1 MRLLLLQ
8 IFCFMFSI
16 VHAQNNT
23 AVVSGKIIDNN
34 ENPLSQVSV
43 IILGKEKGAVSNDS
57 GNFIIKVPAEKSIA
71 LTFSYTGFKTV
82 QKNFFLSNGETENV
96 MIRMI
101 NQSETMNAIVITDE
115 KERNENGLIKI
126 NPKNAVLIPSTT
138 GGVESLIKTL
148 VGSNNELSSQ
158 YNVRGGNYDE
168 NIVYINDFEV
178 YRPYLVS
185 NGQQEGLSFINPEM
199 VKNIN
204 FYTGGF
210 QAKYGDKMSSVLDIQ
225 YKKPTQFSGSAYISP
240 LEQGLSLS
248 GNFKKGKATYV
259 VGVRNKSNK
268 NVLSNQPTLGS
279 YLPSASDLQSLF
291 TYKLSNKLQ
300 LELLTIFSSSRF
312 TYYPESVKKTSSVFS
327 PFYTANIGLDI
338 YFDGQ
343 EKDKYSTNL
352 IGTTLNYTPNKKLK
366 LSWLFS
372 RFKDKENENYD
383 IIGAYLFGD
392 RDFDNTSSTF
402 GEIVNPLGAGLY
414 QQYARN
420 QLNIEIWN
428 AGHRGNYER
437 GKHYLQW
444 GINAEHVIIN
454 DRINQFEYQDSAG
467 YSLPFQPG
475 TMTLY
480 NSIYHTNE
488 LAINKFTGFIQDN
501 IHVYNKLGDFTFQL
515 GARFNYNG
523 LNKEMLVSPR
533 IQSSWKPNWKKDIV
547 LRAAVGVYNQPPFY
561 RELSDANGNINKSI
575 LSQKSY
581 QFVTG
586 MDYQFKR
593 NDRPVRFSAEAYYK
607 SMNDIIPY
615 DIDNVKIRY
624 LGSNNAKAYATGLE
638 LRIFSELLK
647 DAESWFSLGFMKTS
661 ENLNNDYYYDNL
673 NAAGEI
679 INASST
685 DQRPTDSIKNEIGFL
700 RRPSDRRITAGL
712 FLQDYLSTN
721 KNFKVHLNL
730 LYGSNMPYNIPGS
743 TRYRNALIVDPYLR
757 VDIGFSA
764 LLISDETARR
774 SHNPFKGLKNVWASL
789 EIFNLINKAN
799 TISYQLIKDFSNNT
813 YAIPNRLTPRLL
825 NFKLITRF

>member
-8 IFCFMFSI
+8 ISCFLISF

-23 AVVSGKIIDNN
+23 AIISGKIIDNN
-34 ENPLSQVSV
+34 DNPLSQVSIV
-43 IILGKEKGAVSNDS
+43 ILGKEKGVVSNDS
-57 GNFIIKVPAEKSIA
+57 GNFMIKVPAEKSIA
-71 LTFSYTGFKTV
+71 LTFSYTGFKSV
-82 QKNFFLSNGETENV
+82 QKNFFLSKGENENI

-101 NQSETMNAIVITDE
+101 NQSETMNAIIVTDE
-115 KERNENGLIKI
+115 TERIENGLIKI

-225 YKKPTQFSGSAYISP
+225 YKKPTQFGGSAYISP
-240 LEQGLSLS
+240 LEQGLTLS
-248 GNFKKGKATYV
+248 GNIKKGKATYLI
-259 VGVRNKSNK
+259 GVRNKSNR
-268 NVLSNQPTLGS
+268 NILSSQPTLGS
-279 YLPSASDLQSLF
+279 YIPSASDLQSLF
-291 TYKLSNKLQ
+291 TYKLSNKWQ
-300 LELLTIFSSSRF
+300 LEFLTIFSSSRF
-312 TYYPESVKKTSSVFS
+312 TYFPESVKKTSSVFS

-352 IGTTLNYTPNKKLK
+352 IATTLNYTPNKKLK

-372 RFKDKENENYD
+372 RFNDKENENFD
-383 IIGAYLFGD
+383 ITGAYLFGD

-420 QLNIEIWN
+420 ELNIDIWN
-428 AGHRGNYER
+428 AGHRGHFEK

-467 YSLPFQPG
+467 YSLPYQPG
-475 TMTLY
+475 SMTLY
-480 NSIYHTNE
+480 KSVYQSNE

-501 IHVYNKLGDFTFQL
+501 VHIYNKSGDFTFQF
-515 GARFNYNG
+515 GARFNYND
-523 LNKEMLVSPR
+523 LNNELLISPR
-533 IQSSWKPNWKKDIV
+533 IQSSWKPNWKNDIV
-547 LRAAVGVYNQPPFY
+547 LRAAAGVYSQPPFY
-561 RELSDANGNINKSI
+561 RELSDGNGNINTSI

-593 NDRPVRFSAEAYYK
+593 NDRPIRFSAEAYYK
-607 SMNDIIPY
+607 SMSDVIPY

-661 ENLNNDYYYDNL
+661 ENLSNDYYYDYL

-721 KNFKVHLNL
+721 KNMKVHLNL

-774 SHNPFKGLKNVWASL
+774 SHNPFKGLKNVWISL
-789 EIFNLINKAN
+789 EVFNLINKAN

-813 YAIPNRLTPRLL
+813 FAIPNRLTPRLL

>member
-8 IFCFMFSI
+8 ISCFLISF

-23 AVVSGKIIDNN
+23 AIISGKIIDNN
-34 ENPLSQVSV
+34 DNPLSQVSIV
-43 IILGKEKGAVSNDS
+43 ILGKEKGVVSNDS
-57 GNFIIKVPAEKSIA
+57 GNFMIKVPSEKSIA
-71 LTFSYTGFKTV
+71 LTFSYTGFKSV
-82 QKNFFLSNGETENV
+82 QKNFFLSKGENENI

-101 NQSETMNAIVITDE
+101 NQSETMNAIIVTDE
-115 KERNENGLIKI
+115 TERIENGLIKI

-225 YKKPTQFSGSAYISP
+225 YKKPTQFGGSAYISP
-240 LEQGLSLS
+240 LEQGLTLS
-248 GNFKKGKATYV
+248 GNIKKGKATYLI
-259 VGVRNKSNK
+259 GVRNKSNR
-268 NVLSNQPTLGS
+268 NILSSQPTLGS
-279 YLPSASDLQSLF
+279 YIPSASDLQSLF
-291 TYKLSNKLQ
+291 TYKLSNKWQ
-300 LELLTIFSSSRF
+300 LDFLTIFSSSRF
-312 TYYPESVKKTSSVFS
+312 TYFPESVKKTSSVFS

-352 IGTTLNYTPNKKLK
+352 IATTLNYTPNKKLK

-372 RFKDKENENYD
+372 RFNDKENENFD
-383 IIGAYLFGD
+383 ITGAYLFGD

-420 QLNIEIWN
+420 ELNIDIWN
-428 AGHRGNYER
+428 AGHRGHFEK

-467 YSLPFQPG
+467 YSLPYQPG
-475 TMTLY
+475 SMSLY
-480 NSIYHTNE
+480 KSVYQSNE
-488 LAINKFTGFIQDN
+488 LGINKFTGFIQDN
-501 IHVYNKLGDFTFQL
+501 VHIYNKSGDFTFQF
-515 GARFNYNG
+515 GARFNYND
-523 LNKEMLVSPR
+523 LNNELLISPR
-533 IQSSWKPNWKKDIV
+533 IQSSWKPNWKNDIV
-547 LRAAVGVYNQPPFY
+547 LRAAAGVYSQPPFY
-561 RELSDANGNINKSI
+561 RELSDGNGNINTSI

-593 NDRPVRFSAEAYYK
+593 NDRPIRFSAEAYYK
-607 SMNDIIPY
+607 SMSDVIPY

-661 ENLNNDYYYDNL
+661 ENLSNDYYYDYL

-679 INASST
+679 INGSST

-721 KNFKVHLNL
+721 KNMKVHLNL

-774 SHNPFKGLKNVWASL
+774 SHNPFKGLKNVWISL
-789 EIFNLINKAN
+789 EVFNLINKAN

-813 YAIPNRLTPRLL
+813 FAIPNKLTPRLL

>member
-1 MRLLLLQ
+1 M
-8 IFCFMFSI
+8 
-16 VHAQNNT
+16 
-23 AVVSGKIIDNN
+23 
-34 ENPLSQVSV
+34 
-43 IILGKEKGAVSNDS
+43 
-57 GNFIIKVPAEKSIA
+57 
-71 LTFSYTGFKTV
+71 
-82 QKNFFLSNGETENV
+82 
-96 MIRMI
+96 
-101 NQSETMNAIVITDE
+101 
-115 KERNENGLIKI
+115 
-126 NPKNAVLIPSTT
+126 
-138 GGVESLIKTL
+138 
-148 VGSNNELSSQ
+148 
-158 YNVRGGNYDE
+158 
-168 NIVYINDFEV
+168 
-178 YRPYLVS
+178 
-185 NGQQEGLSFINPEM
+185 
-199 VKNIN
+199 
-204 FYTGGF
+204 
-210 QAKYGDKMSSVLDIQ
+210 
-225 YKKPTQFSGSAYISP
+225 
-240 LEQGLSLS
+240 
-248 GNFKKGKATYV
+248 
-259 VGVRNKSNK
+259 
-268 NVLSNQPTLGS
+268 
-279 YLPSASDLQSLF
+279 
-291 TYKLSNKLQ
+291 
-300 LELLTIFSSSRF
+300 
-312 TYYPESVKKTSSVFS
+312 
-327 PFYTANIGLDI
+327 
-338 YFDGQ
+338 
-343 EKDKYSTNL
+343 
-352 IGTTLNYTPNKKLK
+352 
-366 LSWLFS
+366 
-372 RFKDKENENYD
+372 
-383 IIGAYLFGD
+383 
-392 RDFDNTSSTF
+392 
-402 GEIVNPLGAGLY
+402 
-414 QQYARN
+414 
-420 QLNIEIWN
+420 NIEIYN
-428 AGHRGNYER
+428 AGHRGNYEK

-454 DRINQFEYQDSAG
+454 DRINQFEYRDSAG
-467 YSLPFQPG
+467 YSLPYQPG

-480 NSIYHTNE
+480 NSIFNTND

-501 IHVYNKLGDFTFQL
+501 IHVYNKSGDFTFQF
-515 GARFNYNG
+515 GTRFNYNS

-547 LRAAVGVYNQPPFY
+547 LRAAAGIYDQPPFY
-561 RELSDANGNINKSI
+561 RELSDANGNINKTI

-593 NDRPVRFSAEAYYK
+593 NDKPIRFSAEAYYK
-607 SMNDIIPY
+607 SMNDVIPY

-661 ENLNNDYYYDNL
+661 ENLNNDYYYDYL

-679 INASST
+679 INASSA

-764 LLISDETARR
+764 LLISEETARR

-789 EIFNLINKAN
+789 EVFNLINKAN